1 MLSIVSYIL
10 IITVVTLVI
19 AVAIWFVFGNT
30 INVRLVESVATV
42 CLMVSAILLF
52 IVLLRFTWFVI
63 FWK

>member
-1 MLSIVSYIL
+1 VLSIVSYIL